1 MRILKLFFA
10 ITFLSISVT
19 SLAQDEEALMDSLLN
34 VRVKVENPV
43 YKPIVGF
50 GIGFLNFYGE
60 VHNKFRSPLIG
71 QPAYKLNIATFLDR
85 QHYFKT
91 NFVLLLGT
99 LSGNSRSRTDTAW
112 NMNFKTD
119 IFSLG
124 LNIHYDFNHL
134 IKKSFVRP
142 FISLG
147 IENLQFNS
155 KTYRY
160 YKDPESGLDRL
171 YYYWS
176 DGTIRNISE
185 TAKYTTPPNQI
196 HIVIPD
202 NGKEENLS
210 TQNLHGLGS
219 YSQNTFAIPLD
230 VGVDIAI
237 SDRVNLR
244 IGQSW
249 HYTFTDNI
257 DDISTRSTPKGD
269 NWNDM
274 FTYSY
279 FTLHLDLFS
288 EARVKTIE
296 KLFAE
301 VNNFDYTLFGDE
313 DNDGVRDLMDKCPGT
328 PFGVRVDSIGCPLD
342 DDKDGVPNYLDKE
355 PNTRR
360 GAFVD
365 ENGIEIGEE
374 ELAAMLNTEGIKRK
388 DVDIFLLMHRA
399 QSRYKGS
406 SSRPVPKKFKSIDT
420 DGDGYI
426 SFEELL
432 KAIDNFFDFS
442 STLSS
447 KDIFELQD
455 FFFEQ

>member
-1 MRILKLFFA
+1 MRILKLFFVF
-10 ITFLSISVT
+10 TFLFVSAASYAQGGGDEQ
-19 SLAQDEEALMDSLLN
+19 SLFDSLLN
-34 VRVKVENPV
+34 VKVKVENPV

-50 GIGFLNFYGE
+50 GLGVLNFYGE
-60 VHNKFRSPLIG
+60 VHNRFRSPLVG

-91 NFVLLLGT
+91 NFVLLMGS
-99 LSGNSRSRTDTAW
+99 LSGNSRSSTDTAW

-124 LNIHYDFNHL
+124 VNIHYDFNHL
-134 IKKSFVRP
+134 IKKSAVRP

-160 YKDPESGLDRL
+160 YRSASDDLDHL

-176 DGTIRNISE
+176 DGTTRNISE
-185 TAKYTTPPNQI
+185 SKKYTTPPSQI
-196 HIVIPD
+196 QIVKPD

-230 VGVDIAI
+230 VGMDIAI

-257 DDISTRSTPKGD
+257 DDISSKSTPKGD
-269 NWNDM
+269 KWNDM

-279 FTLHLDLFS
+279 FTVHFDLFS

-301 VNNFDYTLFGDE
+301 VNNFDYNLYGDD
-313 DNDGVRDLMDKCPGT
+313 DNDGVIDLMDKCPGT
-328 PFGVRVDSIGCPLD
+328 LSGVRVDSVGCPLD
-342 DDKDGVPNYLDKE
+342 DDKDGIPNYLDKE
-355 PNTRR
+355 LETRR

-388 DVDIFLLMHRA
+388 DVDVFLLMHRA
-399 QSRYKGS
+399 QSRYRGN
-406 SSRPVPKKFKSIDT
+406 SSRPVPKKFKSLDT

-447 KDIFELQD
+447 KDIYELQD
-455 FFFEQ
+455 